1 MIKVSVIVPVYN
13 VEKYISKCL
22 DSLVNQTFKNFEI
35 IIVNDGSTDNS
46 EKIIQEYLKNNKNMS
61 YFKIKNSG
69 QAVARN
75 LGIKKSKGNLITFVD
90 SDDYIDSYM
99 LEKLYDNMKATNSD
113 ISICNLYKVYGDKT
127 IKFLNYNKYTDDE
140 VVNYM
145 ISHSGPVGR
154 LYKKSLFVDNNIY
167 FLENCIYE
175 DLATIP
181 LLGIYAKKISYIDD
195 CLYYYIIRKNS
206 SMNQLKYTEKLE
218 DIFIVMDYLN
228 NEFKNRD
235 GKYNDVIEYLNIEH
249 LLYSA
254 FLRFLSFD
262 KGIEKCIYISN
273 YINKNYPYWDKNKI
287 YLKKSIKFKLFCKMA
302 SKKKF
307 FVCKLMKKV
316 GDK

>member
-1 MIKVSVIVPVYN
+1 
-13 VEKYISKCL
+13 
-22 DSLVNQTFKNFEI
+22 
-35 IIVNDGSTDNS
+35 
-46 EKIIQEYLKNNKNMS
+46 MS
-61 YFKIKNSG
+61 YFKIENSG

-113 ISICNLYKVYGDKT
+113 ISICNLYKVYEDKT

-262 KGIEKCIYISN
+262 KGIEKCIYISD
-273 YINKNYPYWDKNKI
+273 YINKRLYGRTWI
-287 YLKKSIKFKLFCKMA
+287 
-302 SKKKF
+302 
-307 FVCKLMKKV
+307 
-316 GDK
+316 